1 MRRLISRLFP
11 PSPADEFVAQ
21 CDEVDM
27 AMHLTLELTRMRMR
41 EMMQAELRQQFEE
54 ECG

>member
-11 PSPADEFVAQ
+11 VSVADEFVAQ

-27 AMHLTLELTRMRMR
+27 AMHLKLELTRMRLR
-41 EMMQAELRQQFEE
+41 EMMRAELRQRFEE

>member
-1 MRRLISRLFP
+1 MLRFLSRLFP

-27 AMHLTLELTRMRMR
+27 AMHLTLELTRLRMR
-41 EMMQAELRQQFEE
+41 EMMQVETRAQFEE